1 MSIIR
6 PLSRRLGA
14 WLLLLAA
21 VCSGA
26 AAEPATAARIKVA
39 CVGDSITLGNTKAP
53 ETAYPVLLQALL
65 GERYEVVNFGVGGRT
80 LLRRKDPLALGRA
93 LKAQPDVVVIM
104 LGTNDARQATWDQ
117 LGGEFVGDYVGVVKA
132 FQDLPSRPAVLA
144 ALPVPAFP
152 GQWGI
157 SQTVIAGQVIP
168 AIREAAEKAGIP
180 VIDTHTPLLERKA
193 LFPDQVHPNPAGNQ
207 IIAETV
213 AQAVRAAGR

>member
-1 MSIIR
+1 MSPIR
-6 PLSRRLGA
+6 PLSCRLGA

-21 VCSGA
+21 VCTGV

-39 CVGDSITLGNTKAP
+39 CVGDSITLGNSKAP
-53 ETAYPVLLQALL
+53 ETAYPAQLQGLL
-65 GERYEVVNFGVGGRT
+65 GDRYQVENYGVGGRT
-80 LLRRKDPLALGRA
+80 LLRKKDPLALGRA

-132 FQDLPSRPAVLA
+132 FQDLPGKPVVLA

-157 SQTVIAGQVIP
+157 SQTVITGQVIP
-168 AIREAAEKAGIP
+168 AIRTAAEQAGIP
-180 VIDTHTPLLERKA
+180 LIDTHTPLLGSKA

-213 AQAVRAAGR
+213 AQAVRATGR